1 MYVEICLK
9 RKIDQIFNGDWLW
22 SIYKKQYREK
32 NIMSKRKN
40 LFKISI
46 VTSVLLLS
54 SIAFYGSTD
63 VMASNPI
70 NYKNMPE
77 YAT

>member
-1 MYVEICLK
+1 
-9 RKIDQIFNGDWLW
+9 
-22 SIYKKQYREK
+22 
-32 NIMSKRKN
+32 MSKRKN

-54 SIAFYGSTD
+54 SIAFSGSTD

-70 NYKNMPE
+70 NY
-77 YAT
+77 